1 MRMKLALAFA
11 MALGLATAAAAE
23 TGTVVSVEGM
33 NVTLRHEDGTQKT
46 HPLAPNVTIRTESG
60 ERIAA
65 TDLGRLAERRV
76 EVELDDADRI
86 TSIEVA
92 GEGAAEPGVAGQ
104 PGATEEPVAE
114 QPTATPPVA
123 QQEPAMERE
132 MEPSAMEREADEP
145 RMAQAELPDTA
156 SPLPL
161 LAIVGGLSLAGAFAA
176 RAYRR
181 R

>member
-1 MRMKLALAFA
+1 MRMKLVLACA

-33 NVTLRHEDGTQKT
+33 NVTLLHEDGTQKT
-46 HPLAPNVTIRTESG
+46 HTLAPNVTIRTETG
-60 ERIAA
+60 ETMAA
-65 TDLGRLAERRV
+65 TDLARLAQKRV

-92 GEGAAEPGVAGQ
+92 AAGAAEPGVAGE
-104 PGATEEPVAE
+104 PAPTEEPVAE
-114 QPTATPPVA
+114 EPTATPPVA
-123 QQEPAMERE
+123 QEEPAMERE
-132 MEPSAMEREADEP
+132 MEPGAMEREADEP
-145 RMAQAELPDTA
+145 TMARAELPDTA

-161 LAIVGGLSLAGAFAA
+161 VAIVGGLSLAGAFAA